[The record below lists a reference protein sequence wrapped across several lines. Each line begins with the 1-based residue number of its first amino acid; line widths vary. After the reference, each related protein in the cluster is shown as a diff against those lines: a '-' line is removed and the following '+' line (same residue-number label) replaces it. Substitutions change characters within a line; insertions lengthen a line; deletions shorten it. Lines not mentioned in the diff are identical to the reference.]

1 MTTPALLFTAISL
14 LISAYT
20 SRFLNLATLLRQL
33 DNQYKKNKDE
43 AILMQIKNLRRRI
56 HLIRWMQILGVFSF
70 FTCVLTMFVL
80 YFGRQFLGEVIF
92 SISLLSLMFSLLV
105 SLYEVNI
112 SVKAITF
119 QLDEQG
125 IYQKII
131 NRCIYFYIDF
141 FIQKF
146 FGYFTI

>member
-1 MTTPALLFTAISL
+1 MRIEMTTPALLFTAISL

-125 IYQKII
+125 IY
-131 NRCIYFYIDF
+131 
-141 FIQKF
+141 
-146 FGYFTI
+146 